1 MDFGKYNKILNG
13 ENLSQEEILHISE
26 NAETEELLDFAN
38 RVREV
43 YHKNKISLCAAMNL
57 KSGKCSEDCKYCSQ
71 SAFYNTN
78 IPVYPMQDI

>member
-43 YHKNKISLCAAMNL
+43 YHKLILFL
-57 KSGKCSEDCKYCSQ
+57 WYTDRKSTRLNSSHR
-71 SAFYNTN
+71 
-78 IPVYPMQDI
+78 P

>member
-43 YHKNKISLCAAMNL
+43 YHKNKIGRAH
-57 KSGKCSEDCKYCSQ
+57 
-71 SAFYNTN
+71 
-78 IPVYPMQDI
+78 V